1 MQGPMAQ
8 VLVLWTDFAPLTNNY
23 GCHLRYSN
31 RLTDVRIDATC
42 FNHITHKLHIKV
54 FVGRRI
60 MDAILQYGLIKRR
73 VFIFILGSI
82 E

>member
-1 MQGPMAQ
+1 MAQ
-8 VLVLWTDFAPLTNNY
+8 VLVPWTDFAPVTSTDY

-31 RLTDVRIDATC
+31 KLTDVCIDATC

-54 FVGRRI
+54 FVGRCI
-60 MDAILQYGLIKRR
+60 MGAILQFGLIKRR